1 MGKLL
6 LLFVVVPIVEAILL
20 AKIGDAIGWANTI
33 LLVIATGVV
42 GAWLFR
48 LEGGRAWRKWQ
59 QALATGKTPED
70 GVLGGLLLLVGGAF
84 LITPGVVTDAVG
96 LLLLLPPTRHA
107 LAKFLRPRIMT
118 RFFQGSREGGA
129 GGVDP
134 RGGFRVFH
142 FGTADLDGFGAQPG
156 RGAGPFRAQVIDED
170 VPDDDAD
177 SGAQGEPRDDE
188 AVDAVVVGRRVPVR
202 RGRPELP
209 RVIDAEFDVVDRDG

>member
-20 AKIGDAIGWANTI
+20 SKIGAAIGWANTI

-48 LEGGRAWRKWQ
+48 LEGGRAWRRWQ

-70 GVLGGLLLLVGGAF
+70 GVLGGLLLLLGGAF

-107 LAKFLRPRIMT
+107 LAKFLQPRIMK
-118 RFFQGSREGGA
+118 RFFTGPGVTRGEGGA
-129 GGVDP
+129 Q
-134 RGGFRVFH
+134 RGFRVVH
-142 FGTADLDGFGAQPG
+142 FGMGDLGGFGGPAEEYG
-156 RGAGPFRAQVIDED
+156 GPFRDHDDDVIDAK
-170 VPDDDAD
+170 VVDA
-177 SGAQGEPRDDE
+177 EDDE
-188 AVDAVVVGRRVPVR
+188 AVDAVVVGRRVAVR
-202 RGRPELP
+202 RERRELP
-209 RVIDAEFDVVDRDG
+209 RVIDADFDVVERDG

>member
-33 LLVIATGVV
+33 LLVIATGVA

-107 LAKFLRPRIMT
+107 LAKFLRPRIMS
-118 RFFQGSREGGA
+118 RFFSGSPAEGGA
-129 GGVDP
+129 G
-134 RGGFRVFH
+134 GGFRVFH
-142 FGTADLDGFGAQPG
+142 FGTADLGGFGP
-156 RGAGPFRAQVIDED
+156 RSGADVGPFRAQVVEDDAVDGDVIDVDARDED
-170 VPDDDAD
+170 
-177 SGAQGEPRDDE
+177 GEAE
-188 AVDAVVVGRRVPVR
+188 AVDAVVVGRRVAVR
-202 RGRPELP
+202 RERRELP

>member
-1 MGKLL
+1 VGKLL

-33 LLVIATGVV
+33 ALVIATGVV

-59 QALATGKTPED
+59 RALATGKTPED
-70 GVLGGLLLLVGGAF
+70 GVLGGLLLLLGGAF

-107 LAKFLRPRIMT
+107 LASFLRPRIMA
-118 RFFQGSREGGA
+118 RFFEGPQGAEGES
-129 GGVDP
+129 
-134 RGGFRVFH
+134 RGGFRVIH
-142 FGTADLDGFGAQPG
+142 FGMGDLGGMG
-156 RGAGPFRAQVIDED
+156 RGPGEVADPFGRRPIADDDVIDAR
-170 VPDDDAD
+170 VV
-177 SGAQGEPRDDE
+177 DDE
-188 AVDAVVVGRRVPVR
+188 DEGQDVEPVEAVVVGRRVGVDREPHQ
-202 RGRPELP
+202 LP